1 MNNDVAILVAEDVKS
16 SRATMVKMLSKLG
29 FSAVYEA
36 ETGRQALEI
45 LENTRIDLA
54 LLDVMMPEMDG
65 HEVLKKMKA
74 DVNLRHIPVIMV
86 TAVDDMDSA
95 VTCIERGAEEY
106 LTKPFNPVMLRARIL
121 ASLEKKRLQD
131 IEKEYLKM
139 YDSATGLP
147 NQKYFLQRLNEQ
159 IHRSDRHPSLFAVLC
174 VQMGKYNMIFES
186 LGRRAA
192 NEYLVKRAKQLRAIL
207 PDDALLARTGEQAFA
222 VLLFDLSSAARGNAE
237 AIRIHETLSSPVNLA
252 GHDITGKVN
261 VGVVY
266 NNPPYKSAETMYRDS
281 GLAASRAGLRGGFK
295 IFDDT
300 LHQEAMR
307 RLALEPDLRRALHN
321 HQFLIYYQPIVH
333 MQNGSIAGYE
343 ALIRWIHP
351 EKGIIMPDGFIP
363 IAEDTGLIIPLGNWV
378 LYEVCRQASEWEK
391 QVGKNNHFTISV
403 NVSAHQ
409 FADNNFLPMLQEA
422 LEKTGTNSRHIS
434 LELTETALIENT
446 ERLTEI
452 LNELSCINVRTSLD
466 DFGKGYCSLN
476 YLNRFP
482 FDTLKIDR
490 SLIRNIQMTPRNQAI
505 VGSTIELAHRLG
517 MNVIAEGLEKREEA
531 NTLHEMGCEYGQGWF
546 YSEPLS
552 EKQAGK
558 FLLSG
563 L

>member
-16 SRATMVKMLSKLG
+16 TRGTMVKMLSKLG
-29 FSAVYEA
+29 VTSVYEA
-36 ETGRQALEI
+36 GTGRQALEQ
-45 LENTRIDLA
+45 LKKTKIDLV
-54 LLDVMMPEMDG
+54 LLDVMMPEIDG

-74 DVNLRHIPVIMV
+74 DPNLRHIPVIMV

-95 VTCIERGAEEY
+95 VTCIERGAEDY

-131 IEKEYLKM
+131 IEREYLNT

-147 NQKYFLQRLNEQ
+147 NQRYFLQRLTEQ
-159 IHRSDRHPSLFAVLC
+159 IHRSDRKPSLFAVLC
-174 VQMGKYNMIFES
+174 VQMAKYNMIFES

-192 NEYLVKRAKQLRAIL
+192 NEYLVKRAEQLRGIL
-207 PDDALLARTGEQAFA
+207 PEDALLARTGEQTFA
-222 VLLFDLSSAARGNAE
+222 VLLFDLPSAAKGNAA
-237 AIRIHETLSSPVNLA
+237 AIRTYKNLSSPMNLA
-252 GHDITGKVN
+252 GHEITGRVN

-266 NNPPYKSAETMYRDS
+266 NNPPYKSAEIMYRDS
-281 GLAASRAGLRGGFK
+281 GLAASRAGIKGGFK

-307 RLALEPDLRRALHN
+307 RLALEPDLRRALN
-321 HQFLIYYQPIVH
+321 SHQFLIYYQPIVH
-333 MQNGSIAGYE
+333 IENKNVAGYE
-343 ALIRWIHP
+343 ALIRWVHP
-351 EKGIIMPDGFIP
+351 EKGMIMPDGFIP

-378 LYEVCRQASEWEK
+378 LHEVCRQAAEWKK
-391 QVGKNNHFTISV
+391 QRKAGNNFTISI

-409 FADNNFLPMLQEA
+409 FADPGFLPMLQGA
-422 LEKTGTNSRHIS
+422 LEKTGASSRHIN

-446 ERLTEI
+446 ERLSEI
-452 LNELSCINVRTSLD
+452 LNELSYINVRTSLD

-490 SLIRNIQMTPRNQAI
+490 SLIRGIHMSPRNQAI

-517 MNVIAEGLEKREEA
+517 MKVIAEGLEKHEEVK
-531 NTLHEMGCEYGQGWF
+531 TLHEMECEYGQGWF
-546 YSEPLS
+546 YSEPLP

-558 FLLSG
+558 FLL
-563 L
+563 